1 MTSFIT
7 DDNIESFKKAYKKAM
22 TDKKETFIFEGKPML
37 TTYAYYVIEHVNSLN
52 PKTDVQTT

>member
-7 DDNIESFKKAYKKAM
+7 EDNIESFKKAYKKAM

-37 TTYAYYVIEHVNSLN
+37 TTYAYYVIEYVNSLN
-52 PKTDVQTT
+52 PKTDV